1 MRKMISL
8 FGGLACLLLFFASGP
23 VQAQFYAY
31 VSPTGIDAANDCL
44 TAGSPCRQIYHA
56 MSQIP
61 DAGVVIVAPGE
72 YATFNIGLDN
82 DKAVDVIAPDGQAVI
97 NGSSVAV
104 PGGGNAAIVV
114 QGRPG
119 KGPIRI
125 VGFTLNT
132 GTTGIAIVGN
142 NPRVLIEDCYISS
155 VNGYGIDF
163 RPSAGSPMLYVNNT
177 HLDRGLG
184 STGGG
189 GVKVRGTVGSRVTL
203 EDVRVENN
211 ITGIMIDGTA
221 TTGINKVVIRNSTS
235 VASDTY
241 GLYVI
246 DSGGGSSSVK
256 IEDSEFSNNTNQ
268 GIVVSGANAVV
279 RIANSSI
286 SNNVRGL
293 LPAASGKII
302 SQGGNVVAGNTV
314 DGAFTS
320 SLPFK

>member
-1 MRKMISL
+1 M
-8 FGGLACLLLFFASGP
+8 P
-23 VQAQFYAY
+23 
-31 VSPTGIDAANDCL
+31 
-44 TAGSPCRQIYHA
+44 
-56 MSQIP
+56 
-61 DAGVVIVAPGE
+61 
-72 YATFNIGLDN
+72 
-82 DKAVDVIAPDGQAVI
+82 
-97 NGSSVAV
+97 
-104 PGGGNAAIVV
+104 
-114 QGRPG
+114 
-119 KGPIRI
+119 
-125 VGFTLNT
+125 
-132 GTTGIAIVGN
+132 
-142 NPRVLIEDCYISS
+142 
-155 VNGYGIDF
+155 
-163 RPSAGSPMLYVNNT
+163 
-177 HLDRGLG
+177 
-184 STGGG
+184 
-189 GVKVRGTVGSRVTL
+189 
-203 EDVRVENN
+203 N

-302 SQGGNVVAGNTV
+302 SQGGNVVSGNTV

-320 SLPFK
+320 TLPFK